1 MKTRVEHLMTPAPA
15 TIQANATVAEAA
27 RTMLRIGLRHLP
39 VVDGDGGLV
48 GMVSDRDLR
57 GPMVGD
63 DRPTKPITTTT
74 TIGELM
80 TREVITALPGDDLG
94 AVANKI
100 VAHRIGAV
108 PIVDS
113 SNRLLG
119 ILSFVDVLKRLA
131 DDAARDAR
139 AIELMDR

>member
-1 MKTRVEHLMTPAPA
+1 MTRVEHLMTPAPA
-15 TIQANATVAEAA
+15 TIQVDATAAEAA

-39 VVDGDGGLV
+39 VVDADGGLV

-63 DRPTKPITTTT
+63 DRPTKLITTTT
-74 TIGELM
+74 AIGELM
-80 TREVITALPGDDLG
+80 TRDVITASPGDDLG
-94 AVANKI
+94 AVVHKI

-108 PIVDS
+108 PIVDL

-119 ILSFVDVLKRLA
+119 ILSFVDVLRRLA
-131 DDAARDAR
+131 EDAARDLR

>member
-1 MKTRVEHLMTPAPA
+1 MITRVEHLMTPAPA
-15 TIQANATVAEAA
+15 TIRADATAAEAA

-39 VVDGDGGLV
+39 VIDGAGGLV

-63 DRPTKPITTTT
+63 DRPTKLITTATA
-74 TIGELM
+74 IGEVM
-80 TREVITALPGDDLG
+80 TREVITASPGDDLG
-94 AVANKI
+94 AVAHKI

-113 SNRLLG
+113 ANRLLG
-119 ILSFVDVLKRLA
+119 ILSFVDVLKRLV
-131 DDAARDAR
+131 DDAARDAK